1 MPWAKEHFL
10 RPRGCVSIQA
20 KGPLRLSE
28 LKLQKTKTPTCWR
41 HTVKSFIFK
50 MLPLAGVLFIAGGL
64 SLLRGQQQQAPDV
77 ILTNGKIITVDDR
90 FSVAQAIAIR
100 GKRFVAVGTN
110 ADITRLAGPNTHK
123 IDLGGKSVI
132 PGFIDARAHLM
143 RAARTWAIEARF
155 DAVPEPEVGVP
166 SIGPK
171 PAA

>member
-28 LKLQKTKTPTCWR
+28 L
-41 HTVKSFIFK
+41 
-50 MLPLAGVLFIAGGL
+50 
-64 SLLRGQQQQAPDV
+64 
-77 ILTNGKIITVDDR
+77 
-90 FSVAQAIAIR
+90 
-100 GKRFVAVGTN
+100 
-110 ADITRLAGPNTHK
+110 
-123 IDLGGKSVI
+123 
-132 PGFIDARAHLM
+132 IDAHAHLM
-143 RAARTWAIEARF
+143 RAAETWAIEARF